1 MGLYSNRFD
10 NTSKVAEK
18 RLVQEHALGNGRCDV
33 QSVLDYLIQRN
44 GGEIDGRYDLDKY
57 TARCSGG
64 QACVAMVHNKFG
76 AAFAIKFFTDH
87 STFVKEAEIYTLL
100 VCPHSVL
107 GLSVNTPSKVQNT
120 FRRFFVIPRSCPVTA
135 STWILATPSVTWV

>member
-44 GGEIDGRYDLDKY
+44 GGEIDSRYDLDKY

-64 QACVAMVHNKFG
+64 QACVAMVHHKFG
-76 AAFAIKFFTDH
+76 AAFAVKFFTDH
-87 STFVKEAEIYTLL
+87 STFIKEAEIYTLL
-100 VCPHSVL
+100 VCPQLCAWTISEYTIK
-107 GLSVNTPSKVQNT
+107 SQEYIS
-120 FRRFFVIPRSCPVTA
+120 
-135 STWILATPSVTWV
+135 